1 MIRSTIRKNILSKN
15 WADFRANL
23 AIAISKRKLSRR
35 QIQKLYSLLRETKD
49 GQFYSDNQSAY
60 PINSNS
66 ADWNT
71 EYMDE
76 LFAAV
81 VNGYTNEKIV
91 LHMCDVSNKLKWR
104 DKRYI
109 VKVVLTALGVIVG
122 IVVSIVC
129 IHHFSKTKTNVHLKN
144 NQESV
149 VLIAEQTN
157 IHPIDVTSYCSDEA
171 KENTVCA
178 RMENIEKKGEL
189 L

>member
-49 GQFYSDNQSAY
+49 GQFYADNQSAY

-109 VKVVLTALGVIVG
+109 IKVVLTALGVIVG

-129 IHHFSKTKTNVHLKN
+129 ICLAAIVERRRIKSKSKLWKFAKN
-144 NQESV
+144 
-149 VLIAEQTN
+149 AECWQFLL
-157 IHPIDVTSYCSDEA
+157 S
-171 KENTVCA
+171 
-178 RMENIEKKGEL
+178 IERWMD
-189 L
+189 

>member
-1 MIRSTIRKNILSKN
+1 MFRSTIRKNIKSEN

-35 QIQKLYSLLRETKD
+35 QIQKLYALLRATKE
-49 GQFYSDNQSAY
+49 GRFYADNQSAY
-60 PINSNS
+60 PINNNV

-71 EYMDE
+71 EYLDE

-81 VNGYTNEKIV
+81 VNGYTNETIV

-109 VKVVLTALGVIVG
+109 IRVVLMALGVIVG

-129 IHHFSKTKTNVHLKN
+129 IHYLSINKTNAHLKN

-149 VLIAEQTN
+149 VLIAEQIN
-157 IHPIDVTSYCSDEA
+157 VHQI
-171 KENTVCA
+171 KENYCD
-178 RMENIEKKGEL
+178 GC
-189 L
+189 

>member
-1 MIRSTIRKNILSKN
+1 MIRSTIRKNILSEN

-49 GQFYSDNQSAY
+49 GQFYADNQSTY
-60 PINSNS
+60 PINNNI

-71 EYMDE
+71 EYLDE

-81 VNGYTNEKIV
+81 VNGYTNERIV
-91 LHMCDVSNKLKWR
+91 LHMCEVSNNLKWR

-109 VKVVLTALGVIVG
+109 VKIVLAALGVIIG
-122 IVVSIVC
+122 IVVSVIC
-129 IHHFSKTKTNVHLKN
+129 IQHFNEAKPNAHLKN

-149 VLIAEQTN
+149 VLIAEQAN
-157 IHPIDVTSYCSDEA
+157 AHQIDVTSYCSDEA
-171 KENTVCA
+171 KENMVCA
-178 RMENIEKKGEL
+178 KMESVEKKGEL